1 MFKGFILEY
10 IWIDG
15 YGELRSKTKI
25 IQKTIGFNLNFN
37 SYDNLNELSFN
48 NIDELKNYKQFQPP
62 EWNYDG
68 SSTGQANLGENTEII
83 LRPCFVCSNP
93 LRKVPNYSSR
103 LVLCETFHIDGT
115 PTKNNSRIIADTKF
129 NKNLNLEPWFGLE
142 QEYYMFR
149 NDWNL
154 SNDTPG
160 KYYCGIYNNGIQ
172 RKIVEEHM
180 QACLEAG
187 LNISGLNSEV
197 APQQWEF
204 QIGPCVGINAGDQLF
219 ISRYMLQKIA
229 EKYDVTIS
237 YNPKIYSHLSGSG
250 CHVNFSTEETRNLS
264 NSNGIKSIYHYIS
277 KLENNHI
284 KHIEVYGKNNDKRLT
299 GEHETANINTF
310 SYGVGTR
317 NTSIRIPN
325 QCATEGGGYLEDR
338 RPAANIDPYIVTSVI
353 FETCCL

>member
-1 MFKGFILEY
+1 MFKGFVLEY

-25 IQKTIGFNLNFN
+25 IHKSYNFNFN
-37 SYDNLNELSFN
+37 SYDNLNKLSFN
-48 NIDELKNYKQFQPP
+48 NYNELKDYKEFQPP

-83 LRPCFVCSNP
+83 LKPCFVCSNP
-93 LRKVPNYSSR
+93 LRKIANYSSR
-103 LVLCETFHIDGT
+103 LVLCDTYYTDGT
-115 PTKNNSRIIADTKF
+115 PTKNNSRYISNIIF
-129 NKNLNLEPWFGLE
+129 NKNLDLEPWYGLE

-180 QACLEAG
+180 EACLEAG
-187 LNISGLNSEV
+187 LNISGINSEV

-204 QIGPCVGINAGDQLF
+204 QVGPCVGINAGDQLYVARF
-219 ISRYMLQKIA
+219 ILQKIS

-237 YNPKIYSHLSGSG
+237 YNPKIYTHLSGSG
-250 CHVNFSTEETRNLS
+250 CHVNFSTRDTREQKDGFGL
-264 NSNGIKSIYHYIS
+264 IFIYEYIE
-277 KLENNHI
+277 KLKNKHQE
-284 KHIEVYGKNNDKRLT
+284 HIEIYGKNNEKRLT
-299 GEHETANINTF
+299 GEHETAHINVF
-310 SYGVGTR
+310 SSGVGTR

-325 QCATEGGGYLEDR
+325 ECQNEKSGYIEDR
-338 RPAANIDPYIVTSVI
+338 RPAANIDPYVVTSKI